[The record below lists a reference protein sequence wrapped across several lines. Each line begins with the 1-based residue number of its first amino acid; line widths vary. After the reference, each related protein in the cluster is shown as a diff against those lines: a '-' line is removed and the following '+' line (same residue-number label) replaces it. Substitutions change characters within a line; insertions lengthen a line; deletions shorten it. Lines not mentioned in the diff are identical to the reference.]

1 MQRYALNAEA
11 RADELLDLMSEEQTD
26 ILREWLRVNLDRD
39 LLMFIVTLS
48 PKIEK
53 IIAQTPAKDRA
64 WVQKTARPTFVR
76 EWLAARHWAIV
87 SARALRIAAEL
98 QDVPGLGYRQAV
110 QHAAPVADKWM
121 DQPEI
126 EDLLTARL
134 LYG

>member
-1 MQRYALNAEA
+1 MERYALNAEA
-11 RADELLDLMSEEQTD
+11 RADELLDLMSEEQID
-26 ILREWLRVNLDRD
+26 ILREWLRVNLDRE
-39 LLMFIVTLS
+39 LLMFIFTLS
-48 PKIEK
+48 PRTEK

-64 WVQKTARPTFVR
+64 WVQKTPRPTFVR

-121 DQPEI
+121 DPPET
-126 EDLLTARL
+126 EDLLSARL